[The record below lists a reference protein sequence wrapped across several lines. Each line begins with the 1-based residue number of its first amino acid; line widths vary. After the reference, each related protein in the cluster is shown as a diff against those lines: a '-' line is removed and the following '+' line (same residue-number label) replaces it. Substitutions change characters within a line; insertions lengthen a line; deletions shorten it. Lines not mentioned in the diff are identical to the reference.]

1 MLTVEQS
8 EETAI
13 PEAGGLIMKYALLFD
28 DDAAARRHSA
38 TLLKSLGYL
47 VAETTTAQ
55 GALNATQ
62 ALHFDVIL
70 TCSTHAAGDR
80 RALPGELA
88 RLAPDTPTILL
99 LDEDE
104 PFPPLYH
111 AFSATVTKPVT
122 VRALR
127 HALEF
132 GLDGLGARPVP
143 PAVRFE
149 RRDGQRRRHA
159 RDEKVTR
166 LA

>member
-1 MLTVEQS
+1 
-8 EETAI
+8 
-13 PEAGGLIMKYALLFD
+13 MKYALLYD

-38 TLLKSLGYL
+38 TLLKSLGYV

-55 GALNATQ
+55 AALNATR

-70 TCSTHAAGDR
+70 TSGAHAAGER
-80 RALPGELA
+80 RALPGELS

-99 LDEDE
+99 LDENA
-104 PFPPLYH
+104 PFPPLYD

-122 VRALR
+122 VRGLR

-132 GLDGLGARPVP
+132 GLDGTGARPVP
-143 PAVRFE
+143 QAARYE
-149 RRDGQRRRHA
+149 RRNGQRRRRP
-159 RDEKVTR
+159 RDIAATR

>member
-1 MLTVEQS
+1 
-8 EETAI
+8 
-13 PEAGGLIMKYALLFD
+13 MKYALLYD

-55 GALNATQ
+55 AALNATR

-70 TCSTHAAGDR
+70 ASSAYVDGER
-80 RALPGELA
+80 RALPGELS
-88 RLAPDTPTILL
+88 RFAPDTPTILL
-99 LDEDE
+99 LDDDE

-132 GLDGLGARPVP
+132 GLDGTGARPVP
-143 PAVRFE
+143 SAVRYE
-149 RRDGQRRRHA
+149 RRAG
-159 RDEKVTR
+159 
-166 LA
+166 

>member
-1 MLTVEQS
+1 
-8 EETAI
+8 
-13 PEAGGLIMKYALLFD
+13 MKYALIYD

-55 GALNATQ
+55 ATLNATK
-62 ALHFDVIL
+62 ALHFDVII
-70 TCSTHAAGDR
+70 TSSAHAAGDR
-80 RALPGELA
+80 RALPGELS
-88 RLAPDTPTILL
+88 RLAPGTPTVLL

-111 AFSATVTKPVT
+111 AFSATITKPVT

-132 GLDGLGARPVP
+132 GLDGTGARPVSP
-143 PAVRFE
+143 MIRFE
-149 RRDGQRRRHA
+149 RRDVQRRRHA
-159 RDEKVTR
+159 RNTASTR

>member
-1 MLTVEQS
+1 
-8 EETAI
+8 
-13 PEAGGLIMKYALLFD
+13 MKYALLYD

-47 VAETTTAQ
+47 VAETTTV
-55 GALNATQ
+55 GAVLNATG

-70 TCSTHAAGDR
+70 TASAHAAGDR
-80 RALPGELA
+80 RSLPGELS

-99 LDEDE
+99 LDEGE

-111 AFSATVTKPVT
+111 AFSATITKPVT

-132 GLDGLGARPVP
+132 GLDGTGPRPVP
-143 PAVRFE
+143 HAVRYE
-149 RRDGQRRRHA
+149 RRDGQRRRQMREA
-159 RDEKVTR
+159 ATTVR
-166 LA
+166 

>member
-1 MLTVEQS
+1 
-8 EETAI
+8 
-13 PEAGGLIMKYALLFD
+13 MKYALIHD
-28 DDAAARRHSA
+28 DDAAARRHTA
-38 TLLKSLGYL
+38 TLLKTLGYL

-55 GALNATQ
+55 ATLNATK

-70 TCSTHAAGDR
+70 TASAHAADDR
-80 RALPGELA
+80 RALPGELS
-88 RLAPDTPTILL
+88 RLAPDTPTVLL

-132 GLDGLGARPVP
+132 GLDGTGAHPVP
-143 PAVRFE
+143 SRIRFE
-149 RRDGQRRRHA
+149 RRDSQRR
-159 RDEKVTR
+159 
-166 LA
+166 

>member
-1 MLTVEQS
+1 
-8 EETAI
+8 
-13 PEAGGLIMKYALLFD
+13 MKYALLYD
-28 DDAAARRHSA
+28 DDAAARGHSA
-38 TLLKSLGYL
+38 TLLKSLGYV

-55 GALNATQ
+55 AALNAVR

-70 TCSTHAAGDR
+70 AAGAHVPGER

-99 LDEDE
+99 LDEDA
-104 PFPPLYH
+104 PFPPLYD

-122 VRALR
+122 VRSLR

-132 GLDGLGARPVP
+132 GLDGTGARPVP
-143 PAVRFE
+143 PVVRYE

-159 RDEKVTR
+159 RDAAHAVMR
-166 LA
+166 

>member
-1 MLTVEQS
+1 
-8 EETAI
+8 
-13 PEAGGLIMKYALLFD
+13 MKYALIFD
-28 DDAAARRHSA
+28 EDAAARRHSA

-47 VAETTTAQ
+47 VAETATAQ
-55 GALNATQ
+55 AALNATQ

-70 TCSTHAAGDR
+70 TCSAHAAGDR
-80 RALPGELA
+80 RALPGELS
-88 RLAPDTPTILL
+88 RLAPGTPTVLL

-132 GLDGLGARPVP
+132 GLDGTGPHPVP
-143 PAVRFE
+143 SPVRFE
-149 RRDGQRRRHA
+149 RRDGQRRRRA
-159 RDEKVTR
+159 RDMADTR

>member
-1 MLTVEQS
+1 
-8 EETAI
+8 
-13 PEAGGLIMKYALLFD
+13 MKYALLFD

-55 GALNATQ
+55 ATLNATK

-70 TCSTHAAGDR
+70 TSSAHAGGDR
-80 RALPGELA
+80 RSLPGELS
-88 RLAPDTPTILL
+88 RLAPDTPTVLL
-99 LDEDE
+99 LDEGE

-111 AFSATVTKPVT
+111 AFSATVVKPVT
-122 VRALR
+122 VRSLR

-132 GLDGLGARPVP
+132 GLDGTGARPVP
-143 PAVRFE
+143 AAIRFE
-149 RRDGQRRRHA
+149 RRDGQRRQRTRA
-159 RDEKVTR
+159 MASTR

>member
-1 MLTVEQS
+1 
-8 EETAI
+8 
-13 PEAGGLIMKYALLFD
+13 MKYALIFD
-28 DDAAARRHSA
+28 DDAAARRHSV
-38 TLLKSLGYL
+38 TLLKSLVYV

-55 GALNATQ
+55 ATLNAMQ
-62 ALHFDVIL
+62 ALRFDVIL
-70 TCSTHAAGDR
+70 TSSAQAAGDR
-80 RALPGELA
+80 RSLPGELS

-122 VRALR
+122 VRTLR

-132 GLDGLGARPVP
+132 GLDGTGARPVP
-143 PAVRFE
+143 PTVRFE
-149 RRDGQRRRHA
+149 RRDGQRRRHTRNA
-159 RDEKVTR
+159 PSTR

>member
-1 MLTVEQS
+1 
-8 EETAI
+8 
-13 PEAGGLIMKYALLFD
+13 MKYALIYD

-38 TLLKSLGYL
+38 TLLKSLGYV

-55 GALNATQ
+55 ATLNATQ

-70 TCSTHAAGDR
+70 TSSAHAAGDR
-80 RALPGELA
+80 RALPGELS
-88 RLAPDTPTILL
+88 RLAPDTPTILM
-99 LDEDE
+99 LDEDD

-111 AFSATVTKPVT
+111 AFSATIVKPAT

-132 GLDGLGARPVP
+132 GLDGTGPHPVP
-143 PAVRFE
+143 SRVRFE

-159 RDEKVTR
+159 RDTVATR

>member
-1 MLTVEQS
+1 
-8 EETAI
+8 
-13 PEAGGLIMKYALLFD
+13 MKYALLYD

-47 VAETTTAQ
+47 VAETPTAQ
-55 GALNATQ
+55 GALNAAR

-70 TCSTHAAGDR
+70 ASSAHADGER
-80 RALPGELA
+80 RALPGELS

-99 LDEDE
+99 LDDDE

-132 GLDGLGARPVP
+132 GLDGMGARPVP
-143 PAVRFE
+143 SAVRYE
-149 RRDGQRRRHA
+149 RRAG
-159 RDEKVTR
+159 
-166 LA
+166 

>member
-1 MLTVEQS
+1 
-8 EETAI
+8 
-13 PEAGGLIMKYALLFD
+13 MKYALIYD

-55 GALNATQ
+55 ATLNATR

-70 TCSTHAAGDR
+70 TSSAHAANDR
-80 RALPGELA
+80 RALPGELS

-104 PFPPLYH
+104 PFPPHYH

-132 GLDGLGARPVP
+132 GLDGTGARPVP
-143 PAVRFE
+143 HLVRCE
-149 RRDGQRRRHA
+149 RRDVHRRRQPDTL
-159 RDEKVTR
+159 RR
-166 LA
+166 PG

>member
-1 MLTVEQS
+1 
-8 EETAI
+8 
-13 PEAGGLIMKYALLFD
+13 MKYALIHD

-38 TLLKSLGYL
+38 TLLKSLGYV

-55 GALNATQ
+55 ATLNATQ

-70 TCSTHAAGDR
+70 TSSAHAAGDR
-80 RALPGELA
+80 RSLPGELS

-99 LDEDE
+99 LDENE

-122 VRALR
+122 VRAL
-127 HALEF
+127 EF
-132 GLDGLGARPVP
+132 GLDGTGAHPVP
-143 PAVRFE
+143 SSIRFE

-159 RDEKVTR
+159 RDRVSTR

>member
-1 MLTVEQS
+1 
-8 EETAI
+8 
-13 PEAGGLIMKYALLFD
+13 MKYALIFD

-55 GALNATQ
+55 AALNATQ

-70 TCSTHAAGDR
+70 ASSANAAGDR
-80 RALPGELA
+80 RSLPGELS
-88 RLAPDTPTILL
+88 RLAPGTPTILL

-143 PAVRFE
+143 SRIRFE

-159 RDEKVTR
+159 RDMAATR

>member
-1 MLTVEQS
+1 
-8 EETAI
+8 
-13 PEAGGLIMKYALLFD
+13 MKYALLYD

-38 TLLKSLGYL
+38 TLLKSLGYV

-55 GALNATQ
+55 AALNATR

-70 TCSTHAAGDR
+70 TARAHAGGER

-99 LDEDE
+99 LDEDA
-104 PFPPLYH
+104 PFPPLYD

-122 VRALR
+122 VRGLR

-132 GLDGLGARPVP
+132 GLDGTGARPVP
-143 PAVRFE
+143 QAVRYE
-149 RRDGQRRRHA
+149 RRNGQRRRRA
-159 RDEKVTR
+159 RDAGAAHAGIR
-166 LA
+166 